1 MNSASRSDLAA
12 PSEDAFADA
21 AVELQDLKK
30 KLVQLSGENKA
41 LFERQ
46 QQLYGYIR
54 LKTNAMLQVIGTL
67 PLAPEEL
74 DDDTLLSIDPI
85 GIVTDSFHQVLE
97 NLREINA
104 ELTLAKEEIQA
115 IFDASGAGIMVV
127 DALLRL
133 RAHNQ
138 KGQELFSPT
147 QTDVI
152 GRDFR
157 EVVCGRRL
165 SQADCILDQVLHN
178 GEVAEESD
186 FVIGDRHYHVV
197 GTPIK
202 DADGQVIYIILIYTD
217 ITQLKRQE
225 RALKEAE
232 LRLRAILNGTPS
244 AITLIDPETHLI
256 VFANQTLADMVGGQP
271 HDVEGRVCHKFICP
285 REEGRCPITDQGEDI
300 DRSERQLVRLDGT
313 ELPIIKTVTRI
324 ELDGQELLLE
334 SFVDISALK
343 NEQQKRRES
352 EERYRTLY
360 STMREGVAQ
369 FRMIYSSENLPDDYE
384 FIDVNPAFEKIFSL
398 SARQVV
404 GKRASEVFTLVQ
416 GEPLCLD
423 VFARIVRDQTASEF
437 EYDFADLKKTMKIS
451 AAPSSSEHFS
461 ALFEDVTQRK
471 KDEARIAHMAYF
483 DALTDLPNRLLLKDR
498 LNQMLTRARRNNKHI
513 ALLFLD
519 LDHFKRVN
527 DTFGHDV
534 GDQLLK
540 IVADRLQNTLRHCD
554 SVCRLG
560 GDEFV
565 VLSDLISGQD
575 DAITIAEKIH
585 DTLKDPLVLRNKEI
599 FITTSIG
606 IAMYPADG
614 DDADTLI
621 KNADAAMY
629 QSKDSGRDEF
639 RFYSSNANAQALQR
653 LLLANDLRKALDQ
666 EEFFLVYQPQID
678 LASGRTVGVE
688 ALLRWLHPSLGN
700 LSPAQFI
707 PLAEESGLILPI
719 GRWVLST
726 ACQQIKELQQHSGVR
741 LRVAVNLS
749 AKQFRDSGLVAL
761 VHELLVSTGLDPGL
775 LELEIT
781 ESTLMDNIDNARKT
795 LHHLKKMGMT
805 LAIDDFG
812 TGYSSLSYLH
822 HFPIHR
828 LKIDKTFVR
837 RLSTHP
843 EDSAI
848 TEAIIVMA
856 HTMGIRVVA
865 EGIENRQEL
874 DFLTEKNCD
883 EAQGFYFSRPLTIEQ
898 LAEKIQGCISE
909 NPFCFFD
916 ASARDDI

>member
-1 MNSASRSDLAA
+1 MTSVSRTDTAVAGGSAS
-12 PSEDAFADA
+12 ADTA
-21 AVELQDLKK
+21 RQLQDLKK
-30 KLVQLSGENKA
+30 QLAHLSHEKNV
-41 LFERQ
+41 LLERE

-54 LKTNAMLQVIGTL
+54 LKTNTMLEVIGTL

-74 DDDTLLSIDPI
+74 DNDTLLTIDPI
-85 GIVTDSFHQVLE
+85 GIVTDSFRQVLE
-97 NLREINA
+97 NLQETNE
-104 ELTLAKEEIQA
+104 ELIFAREEIQA

-127 DALLRL
+127 DAELRL

-138 KGQELFSPT
+138 KGQELFFPT

-152 GRDFR
+152 GKNFRDM
-157 EVVCGRRL
+157 VCNN
-165 SQADCILDQVLHN
+165 SQSQNECILDQILEI
-178 GEVAEESD
+178 GEVAEESNFAFD
-186 FVIGDRHYHVV
+186 DRYYHVV

-202 DADGQVIYIILIYTD
+202 NADAQVTFIILIYTD

-225 RALKEAE
+225 SALKEAE
-232 LRLRAILNGTPS
+232 LRLRAILNGTPA

-256 VFANQTLADMVGGQP
+256 IFANQTLADMVGGQP
-271 HDVEGRVCHKFICP
+271 HDMEGKVCHRFICP
-285 REEGRCPITDQGEDI
+285 REVGRCPITDLGETI
-300 DRSERQLVRLDGT
+300 DRSERTLVRLDGK

-324 ELDGQELLLE
+324 ELEGQELLLE

-343 NEQQKRRES
+343 SEQQKRRES
-352 EERYRTLY
+352 EDRYRTLY

-369 FRMIYSSENLPDDYE
+369 FRMIYSAGNLPVDYE

-398 SARQVV
+398 PARHVV
-404 GKRASEVFTLVQ
+404 GRRASEVFPLIQ

-423 VFARIVRDQTASEF
+423 MFARIVREQVSSEF
-437 EYDFADLKKTMKIS
+437 EYEFVDLKKTMKIS
-451 AAPSSSEHFS
+451 AAPSSPDYFS

-498 LNQMLTRARRNNKHI
+498 LNQMLTRARRNSKQI

-540 IVADRLQNTLRHCD
+540 IVADRLQNALRHCD

-565 VLSDLISGQD
+565 VLSDLINGQD
-575 DAITIAEKIH
+575 DAVKIAEKIH
-585 DTLKDPLVLRNKEI
+585 ETLKDPLVLRNKEV

-606 IAMYPADG
+606 IAMYPTDG

-678 LASGRTVGVE
+678 LTSGKTIGVE

-719 GRWVLST
+719 GRWVLAT
-726 ACQQIKELQQHSGVR
+726 ACRQIKEIQQNSGAR

-749 AKQFRDSGLVAL
+749 AKQFRDSGLV
-761 VHELLVSTGLDPGL
+761 VSIQELLGSTGLDAEL

-781 ESTLMDNIDNARKT
+781 ESTLMDNIDGARKT
-795 LHHLKKMGMT
+795 LYHLKKMGLT

-856 HTMGIRVVA
+856 HTMGIKVVA
-865 EGIENRQEL
+865 EGIENKQEL
-874 DFLTEKNCD
+874 DFLTGKKCD
-883 EAQGFYFSRPLTIEQ
+883 EAQGFYFSRPLTAEQ
-898 LAEKIQGCISE
+898 LAEKIQGSISE
-909 NPFCFFD
+909 HPFCFFD
-916 ASARDDI
+916 ASSREKA

>member
-1 MNSASRSDLAA
+1 MSSDPRPDAVPDGPSADTTR
-12 PSEDAFADA
+12 
-21 AVELQDLKK
+21 ELQKLKKQLAVLSRDKK
-30 KLVQLSGENKA
+30 KLL
-41 LFERQ
+41 ERE
-46 QQLYGYIR
+46 QQLYSYIR
-54 LKTNAMLQVIGTL
+54 QKTDTMLQVIGTL

-74 DDDTLLSIDPI
+74 DNDTLMSVDPI
-85 GIVTDSFHQVLE
+85 GIVTDSFRQVLE
-97 NLREINA
+97 NLQETNE

-127 DALLRL
+127 DAELRL
-133 RAHNQ
+133 RAHNK
-138 KGQELFSPT
+138 KGQELFFPSL
-147 QTDVI
+147 TDTI
-152 GRDFR
+152 GRNFR
-157 EVVCGRRL
+157 DMVCNRRQ
-165 SQADCILDQVLHN
+165 SQNECILDLILEN
-178 GEVAEESD
+178 GEVADESNFEID
-186 FVIGDRHYHVV
+186 DCYYHVV

-202 DADGQVIYIILIYTD
+202 NAAGQVVYIILIYTD
-217 ITQLKRQE
+217 ITQLKHQE
-225 RALKEAE
+225 SALKEAE
-232 LRLRAILNGTPS
+232 LRLRAILNGTPA
-244 AITLIDPETHLI
+244 AITLIDPETHLV
-256 VFANQTLADMVGGQP
+256 VFANQTLGDMVGGQP
-271 HDVEGRVCHKFICP
+271 SDIEGKICHNFICP
-285 REEGRCPITDQGEDI
+285 REQGQCPITDLGESI
-300 DRSERQLVRLDGT
+300 DKSERKVVRLDGT
-313 ELPIIKTVTRI
+313 EVPIIKTVTKI
-324 ELDGQELLLE
+324 ELEGQELLLE

-360 STMREGVAQ
+360 SSMREGVAQ
-369 FRMIYSSENLPDDYE
+369 FRMVYAADNSPSDYE
-384 FIDVNPAFEKIFSL
+384 FIDVNPAFEQIFSI
-398 SARQVV
+398 SSTHVV
-404 GKRASEVFTLVQ
+404 GRRASDVFPLVN

-423 VFARIVRDQTASEF
+423 IFARIVREEVSSEF
-437 EYDFADLKKTMKIS
+437 EYEFIDQKKTMKIS
-451 AAPSSSEHFS
+451 AAPSSHGYFS

-498 LNQMLTRARRNNKHI
+498 LNQMLTRARRNNKQI

-540 IVADRLQNTLRHCD
+540 IVADRLQNALRHCD

-565 VLSDLISGQD
+565 VLSDLIHGQD
-575 DAITIAEKIH
+575 DAVRIAEKIH
-585 DTLKDPLVLRNKEI
+585 DTLKDPLVLRNREV
-599 FITTSIG
+599 FVTTSIG
-606 IAMYPADG
+606 VAMFPTDG

-653 LLLANDLRKALDQ
+653 LLLANDLRKALDN

-678 LASGRTVGVE
+678 LASGRTIGVE

-719 GRWVLST
+719 GRWVLAT
-726 ACQQIKELQQHSGVR
+726 ACRQIKEIQQSSGAR

-749 AKQFRDSGLVAL
+749 AKQFRDSGLVTTIR
-761 VHELLVSTGLDPGL
+761 ELLISTELDAEL

-781 ESTLMDNIDNARKT
+781 ESTLMDNIDGARKT

-828 LKIDKTFVR
+828 LKVDKTFIR
-837 RLSTHP
+837 RLTTHP

-856 HTMGIRVVA
+856 HTMGIKVVA
-865 EGIENRQEL
+865 EGIENKQEL
-874 DFLTEKNCD
+874 DFLSEKDCD
-883 EAQGFYFSRPLTIEQ
+883 EAQGFYFSRPLTAEL
-898 LAEKIQGCISE
+898 LAEKIQGSISE

-916 ASARDDI
+916 SSSRDVS